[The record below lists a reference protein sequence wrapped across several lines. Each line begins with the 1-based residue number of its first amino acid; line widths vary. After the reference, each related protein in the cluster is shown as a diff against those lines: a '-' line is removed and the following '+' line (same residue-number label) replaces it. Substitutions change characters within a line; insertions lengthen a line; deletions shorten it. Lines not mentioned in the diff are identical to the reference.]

1 LTVRE
6 DLAALAARAAALA
19 PIHCTDCVGYHGA
32 WPTLRLTEAIG
43 GIDADRETLVPL
55 LASLAQEHARCRWLI
70 AGMSDTGLLAI
81 TASALRMA
89 RNPAMVTLVDRCAT
103 PLRLCHEYAA
113 ASGIDVASAKADLTT
128 YAASPQD
135 VVFAHSILSH
145 IPADAR
151 GQALARMRSWL
162 SPNGCLVLVARV
174 GDEPDR
180 EVHAREAGPDH
191 VNAVIDRARSLGLTD
206 ATALDLL
213 TDWLPAYFAR
223 RGKRTATFSSVADLT
238 NRLQSHGFAAV
249 EIKAEFQPR
258 NRRFRQYTRTQSRVV
273 VFAWAGKT

>member
-1 LTVRE
+1 LTDPE
-6 DLAALAARAAALA
+6 DLVALAARAAALA

-55 LASLAQEHARCRWLI
+55 LAGLARDQARRRWLI

-89 RNPAMVTLVDRCAT
+89 GNVATVTLVDRCET

-113 ASGIDVASAKADLTT
+113 AGGIHVESAKADLTT
-128 YAASPQD
+128 YAASSQD

-162 SPNGCLVLVARV
+162 SPAGCLVLVARV

-180 EVHAREAGPDH
+180 EVHAREAEPAH
-191 VNAVIDRARSLGLTD
+191 VTAVIDRARSLGLTD
-206 ATALDLL
+206 ATTLNRLA
-213 TDWLPAYFAR
+213 DWLPAYFAR

-238 NRLQSHGFAAV
+238 TRLQSLGFGAV
-249 EIKAEFQPR
+249 EIRAEFQPS
-258 NRRFRQYTRTQSRVV
+258 NRRFRQYTRTQRRVV
-273 VFAWAGKT
+273 AFAWAGKA

>member
-1 LTVRE
+1 MTVRE

-19 PIHCTDCVGYHGA
+19 PIHCSDCVGYHGA
-32 WPTLRLTEAIG
+32 WPTLRLTEAVG

-55 LASLAQEHARCRWLI
+55 LAGLAREHARRRWLI

-81 TASALRMA
+81 TASALREA
-89 RNPAMVTLVDRCAT
+89 GNAATITLVDRCET
-103 PLRLCHEYAA
+103 PLRLCQEYAA
-113 ASGIDVASAKADLTT
+113 ASGIHVESAKADLTT

-151 GQALARMRSWL
+151 GRALARMRSWL
-162 SPNGCLVLVARV
+162 TPAGCLVLVARV

-180 EVHAREAGPDH
+180 EVHAREVEPAH

-206 ATALDLL
+206 PAAVNLL
-213 TDWLPAYFAR
+213 AEWLPAYFAR
-223 RGKRTATFSSVADLT
+223 RGKRTATFSSVADLAT
-238 NRLQSHGFAAV
+238 RLQSHGFGAV
-249 EIKAEFQPR
+249 EIRAEFQPR
-258 NRRFRQYTRTQSRVV
+258 NRRFRQYTSTQSRVV
-273 VFAWAGKT
+273 VFAWAGKA